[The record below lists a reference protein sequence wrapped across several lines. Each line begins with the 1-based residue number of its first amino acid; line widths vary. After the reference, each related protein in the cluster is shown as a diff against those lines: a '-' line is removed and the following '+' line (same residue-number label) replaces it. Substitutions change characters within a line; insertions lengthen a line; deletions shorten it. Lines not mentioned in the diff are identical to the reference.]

1 MIWFLPLLAKA
12 AAVLLA
18 STITMATIGAL
29 SVAID
34 TIISRLSIKEVM
46 KSQRLN
52 DVLIETVNRTSNKVT
67 LRDLNNDDVWTIS
80 GTDVDYDVQK
90 GLRITICTF

>member
-1 MIWFLPLLAKA
+1 MIWFLPFLPLLAKA
-12 AAVLLA
+12 ILWG
-18 STITMATIGAL
+18 SITIVTIGAL

-34 TIISRLSIKEVM
+34 TIISRPSIEEVM
-46 KSQRLN
+46 KSQGLKR
-52 DVLIETVNRTSNKVT
+52 VLVEEVNRTSNKVK

-90 GLRITICTF
+90 GVRITI